1 MYSPTG
7 HFNELNGSAHI
18 DSH

>member
-18 DSH
+18 DSN